1 MKNLSLTQKMVIAII
16 LGSILGLTTGTTYSA
31 ILTPLGKIF
40 INLLRMVIVPLVFT
54 AITLGVAQIADL
66 KQFGR
71 LGTKVAG
78 FYFIVTI
85 ISTVIAVA
93 VGLLVEPGKGFVAG
107 AQQVKAAAP
116 PPLADVIVNFVP
128 SNIIE
133 TMLKMDMNAMIFFCI
148 MLGVSLVMLGDA
160 KKPFVDLLVILNDAM
175 IKMTGICI
183 QFAPFGV
190 FALMANTTGKYGLD
204 IVKPLAKFFFT
215 EYLAMGI
222 VMFGVYGVIC
232 QFIAKVNF
240 FEYLRRIKD
249 VMIMAVSTTS
259 SAATLPLEMQVAET
273 KLGLPKH
280 VAGFS
285 LPLGA
290 TMNQHGAA
298 INITICVMFSAQA
311 FGLDLSMGEIFTIA
325 FLAIIM
331 STGTAGVPAAGS
343 VFTLMILSKFGLPSE
358 AFAMILSVYVL
369 VDMGSTLLN
378 IVGDLVC
385 VSAVA
390 ESEGLQDRSVWDN
403 VPANESS
410 VAKDSISGKDSNPV
424 KESV

>member
-1 MKNLSLTQKMVIAII
+1 MKKFSLTQKMVFAII
-16 LGSILGLTTGTTYSA
+16 LGSIVGLWTGTEYSA
-31 ILTPLGKIF
+31 YFTPLGKIF
-40 INLLRMVIVPLVFT
+40 VNMLKMVIVPLVFT

-71 LGTKVAG
+71 LGSKVAI
-78 FYFIVTI
+78 FYFVVTI
-85 ISTVIAVA
+85 IATVIAVLCA
-93 VGLLVEPGKGFVAG
+93 SWVEPGQGFIAG
-107 AQQVKAAAP
+107 KQVVKAAAP
-116 PPLADVIVNFVP
+116 PPLADVLVNFVP

-133 TMLKMDMNAMIFFCI
+133 TMLKMDMNALIFFCI

-160 KKPFVDLLVILNDAM
+160 KKPIVDILVVFNEAM

-183 QFAPFGV
+183 EFAPLGV

-215 EYLAMGI
+215 EYLAMSI
-222 VMFGVYGVIC
+222 VMFLIYGSIC
-232 QFIAKVNF
+232 QLIAKVNF
-240 FEYLRRIKD
+240 IEYLRRIKD
-249 VMIMAVSTTS
+249 VMIMAVTTTS
-259 SAATLPLEMQVAET
+259 SAATLPMELRVAET
-273 KLGLPKH
+273 RLGLPNS

-311 FGLDLSMGEIFTIA
+311 FGLNLSLGDIFTIA

-343 VFTLMILSKFGLPSE
+343 VFTLMILTKFGLPSE
-358 AFAMILSVYVL
+358 AFAMILAVYVL

-390 ESEGLQDRSVWDN
+390 ESEGLQDRSAWDL
-403 VPANESS
+403 P
-410 VAKDSISGKDSNPV
+410 VAEPKYEKA
-424 KESV
+424 E

>member
-1 MKNLSLTQKMVIAII
+1 MKKITLTQKMVFAII
-16 LGSILGLTTGTTYSA
+16 LGAVVGLTTGTDYA
-31 ILTPLGKIF
+31 AYLTPLGKIF
-40 INLLRMVIVPLVFT
+40 VNMLKMVIVPLVFT

-71 LGTKVAG
+71 LGSKVAM
-78 FYFIVTI
+78 FYFVVTI
-85 ISTVIAVA
+85 IATVIAVFCA
-93 VGLLVEPGKGFVAG
+93 SWVEPGKGFIAG
-107 AQQVKAAAP
+107 TQVVKAASP
-116 PPLADVIVNFVP
+116 PPLIDVLVNFVP
-128 SNIIE
+128 SNIVE

-160 KKPFVDLLVILNDAM
+160 KKPVVDLLVVFNDAM

-183 QFAPFGV
+183 QFAPLGV

-204 IVKPLAKFFFT
+204 IVKPLARFFFT
-215 EYLAMGI
+215 EYLAMAI
-222 VMFGVYGVIC
+222 VMFLVYGGIC
-232 QFIAKVNF
+232 QLIAKVSF
-240 FEYLRRIKD
+240 IEYLRRIKD
-249 VMIMAVSTTS
+249 VMIMAVTTTS
-259 SAATLPLEMQVAET
+259 SAATLPLELQVAESR
-273 KLGLPKH
+273 LGLPNS

-311 FGLDLSMGEIFTIA
+311 FGLNLSLGDIFTIA

-343 VFTLMILSKFGLPSE
+343 VFTLMILTKFGLPSE
-358 AFAMILSVYVL
+358 AFAMILAVYVL

-390 ESEGLQDRSVWDN
+390 ESEGLQDRSAWD
-403 VPANESS
+403 VPVVSCD
-410 VAKDSISGKDSNPV
+410 KP
-424 KESV
+424 

>member
-1 MKNLSLTQKMVIAII
+1 MKKFTLTQKMVIAIV
-16 LGSILGLTTGTTYSA
+16 LGSVLGLTTGTTFAEY
-31 ILTPLGKIF
+31 LTPLGKIF
-40 INLLRMVIVPLVFT
+40 INLLKMVIVPLVFS

-71 LGTKVAG
+71 LGTKVAL
-78 FYFIVTI
+78 FYFVVTI
-85 ISTVIAVA
+85 IATIIAVA
-93 VGLLVEPGKGFVAG
+93 TGLIVEPGKGFVAG
-107 AQQVKAAAP
+107 SAQVKAAAP
-116 PPLADVIVNFVP
+116 PPLADVIVAFVP
-128 SNIIE
+128 SNIVE
-133 TMLKMDMNAMIFFCI
+133 AMFKMDMNAIIFFSI
-148 MLGVSLVMLGDA
+148 MLGVSLVLLGDA
-160 KKPFVDLLVILNDAM
+160 KKPVLDVLVTMNDAM

-183 QFAPFGV
+183 QFAPLGV
-190 FALMANTTGKYGLD
+190 FALMANTTGKYGLT
-204 IVKPLAKFFFT
+204 ILKPLAKFFFT

-222 VMFGVYGVIC
+222 VMFGVYGMIAY
-232 QFIAKVNF
+232 FIAKVNF

-259 SAATLPLEMQVAET
+259 SAATLPLEMEVAES
-273 KLGLPKH
+273 KLGLPKN

-298 INITICVMFSAQA
+298 INITICVIFSAQA
-311 FGLDLSMGEIFTIA
+311 FGYQLGLGEIFTIA

-358 AFAMILSVYVL
+358 AFAMILAVYVM

-378 IVGDLVC
+378 VVGDLVC

-390 ESEGLQDRSVWDN
+390 ESEGLQDRSVWDIDTKSDK
-403 VPANESS
+403 ATS
-410 VAKDSISGKDSNPV
+410 A
-424 KESV
+424 